1 MQLDKDKRIQEL
13 ARELQKQEEVCAA
26 YRESLINLLST
37 VDGQADRMSSRILA
51 VVENVKKAEAEAMT
65 EALTLGSDR

>member
-13 ARELQKQEEVCAA
+13 ARELQKQEEMCAA
-26 YRESLINLLST
+26 YRERLINLLST
-37 VDGQADRMSSRILA
+37 VDGQADRMSSKILA